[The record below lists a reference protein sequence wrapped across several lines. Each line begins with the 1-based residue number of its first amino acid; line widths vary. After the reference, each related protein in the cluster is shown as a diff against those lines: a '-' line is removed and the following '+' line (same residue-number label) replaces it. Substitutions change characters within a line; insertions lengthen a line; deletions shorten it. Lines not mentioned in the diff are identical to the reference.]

1 MTKTVTFK
9 GQKHDVRGDE
19 GSHYITVEVDRR
31 EYALYLKALTE
42 IGVEWEYDPELPTDG
57 HYIDDDGDIW
67 FFKDGKGKYVE
78 KGAFINR
85 GEIYWNSSL
94 QPGAVTLR
102 PISELP
108 KW

>member
-19 GSHYITVEVDRR
+19 GSRYITVEVDRR

-67 FFKDGKGKYVE
+67 FFKNGEGKYWS
-78 KGAFINR
+78 KDHNK
-85 GEIYWNSSL
+85 W
-94 QPGAVTLR
+94 QPLR
-102 PISELP
+102 VIDHLIFTKIEP
-108 KW
+108 WG